1 MTTRVLICEDS
12 PLFVDALTEVVDGDP
27 RLSVCGVATDGAKA
41 VKLCRE
47 LKPDLVTMDV
57 LMPVMDGLDAIGE
70 IMADCPTPI
79 LVMTA
84 DPRGESGEL
93 AVEALRRGALDII
106 QKPTRWPGTPD
117 EIRAF
122 REQIRLLASISVVRH
137 MAPRQRVRRAPVRRQ
152 GRSNRVVAIAAST
165 GGPPALAQVLQDVG
179 AEFPCGIA
187 CVQHI
192 SAGFAENLAS
202 WLNSVSPL
210 DVSLARHGQRVR
222 PGLCLLAPD
231 GHQMRISPVGRVV
244 LDTTPAVDGHRPSG
258 TVLLKSVADSY
269 GSAAIGVVLT
279 GMGRDGAAGLK
290 AIRNIG
296 GATLAQDEATSAVWG
311 MPRSATEC
319 GAAQTIAPLDE
330 VGAWLVRQAQRHRG
344 TG

>member
-1 MTTRVLICEDS
+1 MTIRVLICEDS
-12 PLFVDALTEVVDGDP
+12 PLFVEALTAVVDGDP
-27 RLSVCGVATDGAKA
+27 RLSVCGVARDGAMA
-41 VKLCRE
+41 VRLCRE

-93 AVEALRRGALDII
+93 AVEALRRGALDVI

-122 REQIRLLASISVVRH
+122 REQVRLLASIAVVRH
-137 MAPRQRVRRAPVRRQ
+137 MAPRQRARPTPVTHQ

-179 AEFPCGIA
+179 ADFPCAIT

-192 SAGFAENLAS
+192 SAGFADNLAS
-202 WLNSVSPL
+202 WLNSVAPL
-210 DVSLARHGQRVR
+210 EVALARHGQRVR

-231 GHQMRISPVGRVV
+231 GQHMRISPVGRVV
-244 LDTTPAVDGHRPSG
+244 LEASPPVDGHRPSG
-258 TVLLKSVADSY
+258 TVLLQSVADSY
-269 GSAAIGVVLT
+269 GPAAIGAVLT

-290 AIRNIG
+290 AIRTMG
-296 GATLAQDEATSAVWG
+296 GATLAQDEKTSAVWG
-311 MPRSATEC
+311 MPRSAQEC
-319 GAAQTIAPLDE
+319 GAAQTIAPLDA
-330 VGAWLVRQAQRHRG
+330 VGAWLQQQAQRDRG
-344 TG
+344 GG